1 MRANKQE
8 KSFAI
13 RITPRK
19 FDTIKNVLR
28 GVFWGQEELLDV
40 TLGVKK
46 TLDGVL

>member
-8 KSFAI
+8 KSFVI

-19 FDTIKNVLR
+19 FETIKNVLR
-28 GVFWGQEELLDV
+28 GVFLGQEKLLDI

-46 TLDGVL
+46 TLYGVL